1 MVEAGCVAGRLD
13 VHPEIDD
20 VDENLRV
27 PLGLHVSTHQPEREP
42 GFAVFGHEARNDR
55 VERPLMRLEA
65 VGTRLKNPDRR
76 VRCEGLAG
84 GGHAVSG
91 NYARSAL
98 VQGPGWPIVSHDSTR
113 SRCQADDDQ
122 KCGQV
127 RVESS

>member
-65 VGTRLKNPDRR
+65 VGMRGIERERAASVLKHEP
-76 VRCEGLAG
+76 EF
-84 GGHAVSG
+84 
-91 NYARSAL
+91 
-98 VQGPGWPIVSHDSTR
+98 
-113 SRCQADDDQ
+113 
-122 KCGQV
+122 
-127 RVESS
+127 SSDM